1 VAYVTLADLQAY
13 LPTAIDPSDN
23 ARVATLLAD
32 ASAMID
38 DYTGQTWEP
47 VFELRHVP
55 LDGERIVNLP
65 GSLLDLDTVVLYDG
79 LTTRGLTEGTDFYAL
94 PSGSLDAATPPPAES
109 RYPAHSLM
117 ASYGNW
123 SAEPAHLLVTGT
135 WGADSEVP
143 ADIRMAT
150 VMVAS
155 AWCRSL
161 GVGSQAG
168 SEIKAE
174 SWDGYS
180 VTYQTPATVGT
191 IPEDALK
198 LLQRYTLGGG
208 LYAV

>member
-1 VAYVTLADLQAY
+1 MAYVTLADLQAY

-47 VFELRHVP
+47 VFELRHVQ

-65 GSLLDLDTVVLYDG
+65 GLLLDLDTVVLYDG
-79 LTTRGLTEGTDFYAL
+79 FTTRGLTEGTDFYAL
-94 PSGSLDAATPPPAES
+94 PAGSLDAATPPPAES

-150 VMVAS
+150 LMVAS

-168 SEIKAE
+168 SEIKSE

-180 VTYQTPATVGT
+180 VTYQTPASVGT